1 MRTPWTGQAVKVTV
15 QPNTYWE
22 GYRFMRVSLTIILL
36 ALSACAGQPF
46 KALRDLTG
54 HGPKPAVHQ
63 YPAPPVTPSS
73 VRN

>member
-1 MRTPWTGQAVKVTV
+1 M
-15 QPNTYWE
+15 QPNTAQK

-46 KALRDLTG
+46 KALRDVTG
-54 HGPKPAVHQ
+54 HKPAAHQ

-73 VRN
+73 VSN